1 MKITVLGAG
10 AMGSWIGALLAR
22 AGHDVTLVGRK
33 DHVAVV
39 RAHGL
44 RVSGKTE
51 LHLPAGA
58 LHAVERAQDAPPSDL
73 LLLTVKA
80 YDTRRALQEARPLL
94 RGATRVVSMQN
105 GLGNVEEVAE
115 AAEERRAF
123 AAVTTHGVTF
133 VEPGHV
139 KHAGVGY
146 FRVGS
151 PYNEH
156 AVARELA
163 ELFRGAGIADA
174 EANDRIL
181 GEVWAKVVV
190 NASINPLTAITG
202 LTNGALLEHPH
213 LARLME
219 RVVEEAVDV
228 ARAEGAPLPEDDLL
242 VRARRVAQ
250 LTAANKSSMLQD
262 VERGRQT
269 EIDAICGEI
278 VARGAARAVDT
289 PVNAT
294 LLALV
299 KGIEL
304 STRRA

>member
-1 MKITVLGAG
+1 MRVVVFGAG
-10 AMGSWIGALLAR
+10 AMGSWMGALLAK

-39 RAHGL
+39 NAHGL

-51 LHLPAGA
+51 VHIMVN
-58 LHAVERAQDAPPSDL
+58 AVERAQDAPVPDL
-73 LLLTVKA
+73 LLLTVKS
-80 YDTRRALQEARPLL
+80 YDTQRALQEARPLL
-94 RGATRVVSMQN
+94 GQRTRVVSAQN
-105 GLGNVEEVAE
+105 GLGNVERVAE
-115 AAEERRAF
+115 ATDERLAF

-156 AVARELA
+156 AAARE
-163 ELFRGAGIADA
+163 IADA
-174 EANDRIL
+174 FRTAGIDAEWTDRIA
-181 GEVWAKVVV
+181 GEIWAKVVV

-202 LTNGALLEHPH
+202 LPNGALLELPH
-213 LARLME
+213 LRELMQ

-228 ARAEGAPLPEDDLL
+228 ARAEGAPLPDDDMLL
-242 VRARRVAQ
+242 RARRVAE

-262 VERGRQT
+262 VERGRRT
-269 EIDAICGEI
+269 EIDSICGEI
-278 VARGAARAVDT
+278 VARGMRHAVDT
-289 PVNAT
+289 PANMT
-294 LLALV
+294 LRALV
-299 KGIEL
+299 KGIEE
-304 STRRA
+304 STRR